1 MKICK
6 LQTISWHNHFLPLCN
21 IGAKFKLNPP
31 YRHLIN
37 SKSSWPLL
45 IKPMRVLSLHLFLQ
59 FHTHDFFSCKWHHL
73 QKSTR
78 LTFLASTVDSQ
89 GFDCICKQA
98 TNHADFSTLQIGD
111 QSVHWLKSY
120 DQKVHLCPKQLFGH
134 TVTLK
139 LESSTLD
146 TFTLGDPDIGP
157 QLI

>member
-1 MKICK
+1 MTQSLFAT
-6 LQTISWHNHFLPLCN
+6 LQHCN

-120 DQKVHLCPKQLFGH
+120 DQKVQLCPKPLFGH
-134 TVTLK
+134 NFIT
-139 LESSTLD
+139 S
-146 TFTLGDPDIGP
+146 GPIDPKFWVWKNLHVP
-157 QLI
+157 RLVC